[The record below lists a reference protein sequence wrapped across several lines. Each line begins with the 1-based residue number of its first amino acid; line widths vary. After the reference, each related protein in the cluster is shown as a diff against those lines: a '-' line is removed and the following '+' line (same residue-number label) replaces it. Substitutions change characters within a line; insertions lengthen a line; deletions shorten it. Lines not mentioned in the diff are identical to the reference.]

1 MHEKLLKGRHFC
13 SKLISFS
20 ENQTKA
26 GFSRRCERQLFSTFD
41 EKKVSFCEEMCFLPF
56 KKRLFSYS

>member
-1 MHEKLLKGRHFC
+1 LKRNRENKRDREKNWVAKDGEVMHEKLLKGRHFC

-26 GFSRRCERQLFSTFD
+26 GFFTA
-41 EKKVSFCEEMCFLPF
+41 V
-56 KKRLFSYS
+56 